1 MKRRFVGFMGLA
13 LVIVILAVT
22 VEGAQSNLS
31 VQKDESLRRG
41 ETRATLDSNIFSDT
55 KVRKAY
61 QIAKDVPWLLD
72 SIYCYCECEESPAFK
87 HKSVLSCYV
96 DRHASV

>member
-13 LVIVILAVT
+13 LVIVSLAVT

-31 VQKDESLRRG
+31 VQKDESLRKG
-41 ETRATLDSNIFSDT
+41 ETGATLDPNMF
-55 KVRKAY
+55 KNPQVREAY
-61 QIAKDVPWLLD
+61 RAAKEIPWVLD
-72 SIYCYCECEESPAFK
+72 SIYCYCQCEESPAFK